1 MCVDIIDTHCELYFR
16 NTSSLVAAAGSTEMT
31 TVLARLTV
39 LSPAK
44 VTPQSARLR
53 LSPWARRDKDS
64 YDLVPSTWHPPV

>member
-1 MCVDIIDTHCELYFR
+1 MYFR

-39 LSPAK
+39 LSPEK

-53 LSPWARRDKDS
+53 LSPWARREGDS
-64 YDLVPSTWHPPV
+64 NQYLALTCVR